1 MTDTQPTDT
10 AGDVSTVSVIVN
22 GQEIQARPDE
32 LLIDACERNGTY
44 IPRFCHHPRMNP
56 VGMCRMCLVEVDTGR
71 GSSLQP
77 SCMVPVSDNMKVETE
92 SEVTKKAQDGVL
104 EFLLINHP
112 LDCPV
117 CDKGGEC
124 PLQDQ
129 TMAYGPGE
137 SRFIEEKRHF
147 EKPIPIS
154 DTVYLDRE
162 RCILCDR
169 CTRFA
174 DEVAGD
180 ALISFMDRGSNTQV
194 NTFPDEPFASYFSGN
209 TVQIC
214 PVGALTAKPYRFKAR
229 PWDLEET
236 ISTAWTDSVG
246 SRITVQSS
254 RNQVLRVLGVDAD
267 PVNWGWLSDKERFA
281 FEALNSDSRLVAPM
295 VRSNGQLETVGWGV
309 AFERV
314 VAALDGVDPN
324 RVAVIGGARLNNEAQ
339 YAWAK
344 LAKGVIGTD
353 HVDAQLG
360 DGLPAE
366 VVLGLP
372 RATIDDACRSGGTII
387 LCGPDPKEDLGALY
401 LRLRHAVVQDGAT
414 LIELTP
420 HRTGLSNIA
429 AHSLRPRPGEVG
441 DLAAALVAAA
451 TTPEPADG
459 YAQQDP
465 GTSLGGSGYA
475 RQEHSGG
482 SGYARQKHSL
492 LAAAR
497 DISGPVTVV
506 LGRAS
511 LSESADATVDAA
523 VALSALPEVSF
534 LSALRRGNIHG
545 ALDAGLAPGLLPGR
559 TTLELGAHRFV
570 DAWPGV
576 PADVGHDTAG
586 TLRAA
591 KAGEI
596 DTLILLGADPLNDFP
611 DAELARAGMA
621 GAGTVIAVDLLPN
634 DTITA
639 VADVILAAAGPTESS
654 GTFTNLEGRVSVCG
668 QIVTAAGISR
678 PDWMIAA
685 EIAARLGADLGVDS
699 PAAIRAELASVSAIH
714 APLTEAALEDSPVD
728 GVLLNGNGDIAP
740 PGPSGA
746 TSPVNDRYSLRL
758 LTTRRMYDDGTALRH
773 SPASSGH
780 AAPLELRLNPVDFDK
795 IGVQADTVVRVESAR
810 GHLDMPVQVDAGV
823 PVGSAAVSWRTSG
836 ADCRPLIDASA
847 MVTDVRV
854 ERL

>member
-92 SEVTKKAQDGVL
+92 TEVTKKAQDGVL

-154 DTVYLDRE
+154 ETVYLDRE

-180 ALISFMDRGSNTQV
+180 ALIYFMDRGSNTQV

-209 TVQIC
+209 TVEIC

-451 TTPEPADG
+451 TNPEPTDG
-459 YAQQDP
+459 YAQQDA
-465 GTSLGGSGYA
+465 GSSL
-475 RQEHSGG
+475 EG
-482 SGYARQKHSL
+482 SGYARQKHSI

-511 LSESADATVDAA
+511 LSECADATVDAA

-591 KAGEI
+591 RAGEI

-611 DAELARAGMA
+611 DVALARAGMA

-668 QIVTAAGISR
+668 QIVTAAGVSR

-699 PAAIRAELASVSAIH
+699 PAAIRAELASVSEIH

-795 IGVQADTVVRVESAR
+795 IGVQTDTVVRVESAR

-836 ADCRPLIDASA
+836 SDCRPLIDASA

>member
-1 MTDTQPTDT
+1 MTDTQR
-10 AGDVSTVSVIVN
+10 AEEVSTVSVTVD
-22 GQEIQARPDE
+22 GQQIQAYPDE

-71 GSSLQP
+71 GFSLQP
-77 SCMVPVSDNMKVETE
+77 SCMVPVSDNMAVETE
-92 SEVTKKAQDGVL
+92 TDVTKKAQDGVL

-137 SRFIEEKRHF
+137 SRFVEEKRHF

-180 ALISFMDRGSNTQV
+180 ALIHFMDRGAGTEV

-229 PWDLEET
+229 PWDLKET

-254 RNQVLRVLGVDAD
+254 RNEVLRILGVDCDA
-267 PVNWGWLSDKERFA
+267 VNWGWLSDKERFA
-281 FEALNSDSRLVAPM
+281 FEALNSDARLVSPM
-295 VRSNGQLETVGWGV
+295 LRTDGRLEAVGWGV

-314 VAALDGVDPN
+314 VDALGGTDPA
-324 RVAVIGGARLNNEAQ
+324 RIAVIGGARLNNEAQ

-344 LAKGVIGTD
+344 LAKGVVGTD

-366 VVLGLP
+366 VVLGLS
-372 RATIDDACRSGGTII
+372 RATIDDACRAGGTII

-420 HRTGLSNIA
+420 QRTGLSNIA
-429 AHSLRPRPGEVG
+429 AHSLHPRPGEVG

-451 TTPEPADG
+451 TNPDRADG
-459 YAQQDP
+459 EDTDP
-465 GTSLGGSGYA
+465 A
-475 RQEHSGG
+475 V
-482 SGYARQKHSL
+482 

-497 DISGPVTVV
+497 DVSGPVTVV
-506 LGRAS
+506 VGRAS
-511 LSESADATVDAA
+511 LSESADATIDAA
-523 VALSALPEVSF
+523 VALSALNDVTF

-559 TTLELGAHRFV
+559 TTLEQGAERLA
-570 DAWPGV
+570 DIWPRV
-576 PADVGHDTAG
+576 PEQVGHDTEG
-586 TLRAA
+586 ILRAA
-591 KAGEI
+591 QAGEI
-596 DTLILLGADPLNDFP
+596 DVLILLGADPLNDFP
-611 DAELARAGMA
+611 DADLAREGLA
-621 GAGTVIAVDLLPN
+621 GASTVIAVDLLGN
-634 DTITA
+634 DSIRA
-639 VADVILAAAGPTESS
+639 EADVILAAAAPTESS
-654 GTFTNLEGRVSVCG
+654 GTFTNLEGRVSVVE

-685 EIAARLGADLGVDS
+685 EIAARLGHDLGVDS
-699 PAAIRAELASVSAIH
+699 PAAIRAELATVSEIH
-714 APLTEAALEDSPVD
+714 APLGTTALDDSPVE
-728 GVLLNGNGDIAP
+728 GVLLEGNGDIGP
-740 PGPSGA
+740 PEPSGSP
-746 TSPVNDRYSLRL
+746 SPVNDRYSLRL
-758 LTTRRMYDDGTALRH
+758 LVTRQMYDDGTALRH
-773 SPASSGH
+773 SPASSGGG
-780 AAPLELRLNPVDFDK
+780 PSLELRLNPADFDK
-795 IGVQADTVVRVESAR
+795 IGVEAGTVVQVESAR
-810 GHLDMPVQVDAGV
+810 GHLDMPVRADAGV
-823 PVGSAAVSWRTSG
+823 PVGSAAVPWGTPG
-836 ADCRPLIDASA
+836 ADVRPLIDAAA